1 MSGAP
6 TPSGSPRP
14 ESLSKAV
21 PLRERVWAVG
31 TLKYSFGALVLL
43 FIWLLLGDFSYMLR
57 ERSANPVTQLMLKKY
72 EASDLMNGI
81 FMLTIPWAVI
91 LMVGPLVSYWSD
103 RHRGPR
109 GRRIPFLLYP
119 APFVTLSMIGLAYS
133 PPIGAW
139 LHGVLGGS
147 PATVNQTIVLVMAL
161 FWTLFEIGAVVS
173 NALFNGL
180 INDVVPREMLGRFYG
195 MFRAVSLGA
204 GILFNYG
211 LIGHADTHYT
221 PILAAVGII
230 YGVGFSLMCLRVK
243 EGEYPPPPPARE
255 GNVAVNLFRDY
266 WRDCFNRPYYLL
278 VFVFL
283 ALANLSFIPVNTFSI
298 RAAKAYDMSMQTY
311 GIFLVV
317 TYIISFVAAFP
328 LGWLADRIHPIR
340 VGIGVMVAYTI
351 VAAGGY
357 FFVHDAQSF
366 GWVLLVHGVI
376 SGGFMTG
383 AAALPQ
389 MLFPNSK
396 FAQFAAAAGFL
407 AAGLNMSLGPLLGLS
422 LDFLGN
428 DYRFTFLWGG
438 AIALTS
444 VIFGVVVY
452 LRWQRLG
459 GQVRYIAPE

>member
-6 TPSGSPRP
+6 TSSESPRP
-14 ESLSKAV
+14 ESLPRAV
-21 PLRERVWAVG
+21 PLRERVWTVG

-91 LMVGPLVSYWSD
+91 LLVGPLVSYWSD

-139 LHGVLGGS
+139 LHGVLDGS
-147 PATVNQTIVLVMAL
+147 PDTVNQTIVLVMAL
-161 FWTLFEIGAVVS
+161 FWTVFEISAVVS

-180 INDVVPREMLGRFYG
+180 INDVVPRDMLGRFYG

-204 GILFNYG
+204 GIFFNYG

-221 PILAAVGII
+221 PILAGIGI
-230 YGVGFSLMCLRVK
+230 LYGVGFSLMCLRVK
-243 EGEYPPPPPARE
+243 EGDYPPPPPARE
-255 GNVAVNLFRDY
+255 GNLAVNLFRDY
-266 WRDCFNRPYYLL
+266 WRDCFTRPYYLL

-298 RAAKAYDMSMQTY
+298 RAAKAYDMSMETY

-328 LGWLADRIHPIR
+328 LGWLADRVHPIR
-340 VGIGVMVAYTI
+340 VGIGMMAAYAI
-351 VAAGGY
+351 VAAGG
-357 FFVHDAQSF
+357 FLFVQDARSF

-383 AAALPQ
+383 SAALPQ
-389 MLFPNSK
+389 MLFPGSR

-438 AIALTS
+438 AIAVIS
-444 VIFGVVVY
+444 VLFGLIVY

-459 GQVRYIAPE
+459 GQTRYVAPE